1 MGLPGDIAA
10 SSDRLLTRLLSRGLI
25 RPDPNRL
32 GAEVDAGSRLIS
44 RECQAWPNH
53 YAVGPITRGAVWE
66 MSSVPDIRI
75 QAAATAATIL
85 AAAPRWSSA
94 A

>member
-1 MGLPGDIAA
+1 MD
-10 SSDRLLTRLLSRGLI
+10 S
-25 RPDPNRL
+25 
-32 GAEVDAGSRLIS
+32 GSRLVG
-44 RECQAWPNH
+44 REGQAWPNL

-75 QAAATAATIL
+75 QAAATAAMIL
-85 AAAPRWSSA
+85 TAAQPRSSA